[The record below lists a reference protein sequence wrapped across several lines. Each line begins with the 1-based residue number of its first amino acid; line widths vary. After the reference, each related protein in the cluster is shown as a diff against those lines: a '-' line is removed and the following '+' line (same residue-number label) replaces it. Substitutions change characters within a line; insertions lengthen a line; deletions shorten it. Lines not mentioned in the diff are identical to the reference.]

1 MTTHG
6 YLAPGA
12 ILDSSNTWL
21 ANQRFTTNTLL
32 TFGTTDGTDAD
43 LFYNGSNL
51 VLDVNSGD
59 WNIIIAGG
67 DMAFQQATAISTSA
81 GALTLTPTTDVIV
94 TNGKGLIIGH
104 TAQVSSSGGLDASE
118 VQILGNAEVDSSL
131 TIGAWQANAGGPNIR
146 FIKSRDPAIAD
157 GSFAI
162 VVDGDT
168 LGQILF
174 LADDGTNYGSVSAD
188 ITANIDG
195 TPGEDDTPGRLL
207 FRTTADGA
215 QGVTERMR
223 IDSAGSVFVG
233 DTAHGAMTT
242 GLVVNQSSSDNQIL
256 ALKSSDVNTGL
267 STLPTGQ
274 DVEADDFLT
283 ISKIDDGSGGV
294 RMQIMAET
302 GYAAPFLL
310 EAWGGDPTTTD
321 TEDTMGCINIFGGYH
336 NGSNADVDMQA
347 NASLLCIG
355 EIDSDNNRKTRL
367 LLKADDGEL
376 QLGNTTLV
384 ALDAEDDVQL
394 VRAMQRV
401 GSDGG
406 LIESQYDNPFYDY
419 QYLREKGL
427 AGEMG
432 NEGFFLFPLQSRL
445 HAHEGA
451 MWQTYIRVR
460 QLEEKLEL
468 AERKLAAIGAA

>member
-1 MTTHG
+1 
-6 YLAPGA
+6 
-12 ILDSSNTWL
+12 
-21 ANQRFTTNTLL
+21 
-32 TFGTTDGTDAD
+32 
-43 LFYNGSNL
+43 
-51 VLDVNSGD
+51 
-59 WNIIIAGG
+59 
-67 DMAFQQATAISTSA
+67 
-81 GALTLTPTTDVIV
+81 
-94 TNGKGLIIGH
+94 
-104 TAQVSSSGGLDASE
+104 
-118 VQILGNAEVDSSL
+118 
-131 TIGAWQANAGGPNIR
+131 
-146 FIKSRDPAIAD
+146 
-157 GSFAI
+157 
-162 VVDGDT
+162 
-168 LGQILF
+168 
-174 LADDGTNYGSVSAD
+174 
-188 ITANIDG
+188 
-195 TPGEDDTPGRLL
+195 
-207 FRTTADGA
+207 
-215 QGVTERMR
+215 
-223 IDSAGSVFVG
+223 
-233 DTAHGAMTT
+233 
-242 GLVVNQSSSDNQIL
+242 L

-302 GYAAPFLL
+302 GYGAPFLL

-321 TEDTMGCINIFGGYH
+321 TEDTMGCLNFFGGYH
-336 NGSNADVDMQA
+336 NGSNADVDMQT

-432 NEGFFLFPLQSRL
+432 DSGFFLFPLQSRL

-468 AERKLAAIGAA
+468 AERKLAAIGA